1 MKRKEIIEVKEDN
14 YAAIGIGAM
23 IVFISLILVA
33 AVASAVI
40 IQTAEKLQQNAQKTG
55 DDTSSELRAKI
66 NVVGG
71 YLDDAANDNYVLLV
85 KLAAGS
91 EDIPTTD
98 IIVQM
103 QCGTNLLTRSVG
115 GGGTLSLEPMA
126 TIADGIT
133 NVATMENDQGYGM
146 QINGA
151 AACNT
156 EESIP
161 VFIHIKGA
169 GSTYEVLQITDRTDG
184 AAII

>member
-1 MKRKEIIEVKEDN
+1 MKRKENIELKEDN

-71 YLDDAANDNYVLLV
+71 YLDDDAPDNYVLLV

-91 EDIPTTD
+91 EDIPTVD
-98 IIVQM
+98 IVVQM

-115 GGGTLSLEPMA
+115 QANLNLEPMA

-133 NVATMENDQGYGM
+133 NVATMQNDQGYGM
-146 QINGA
+146 LINGD

-156 EESIP
+156 EETIP
-161 VFIHIKGA
+161 VFIHVKGA

>member
-1 MKRKEIIEVKEDN
+1 MKRKENFEVKEDN

-71 YLDDAANDNYVLLV
+71 YLDAGANPDNYVLLV

-91 EDIPTTD
+91 EDIPTAD

-103 QCGTNLLTRSVG
+103 QCGTNLLTRSSG
-115 GGGTLSLEPMA
+115 GATLALEPMA
-126 TIADGIT
+126 DIADGIT
-133 NVATMENDQGYGM
+133 NVVTMENDLGYGM

-151 AACNT
+151 ADCNT